1 MNAVGRGTS
10 LALRLV
16 MKTTSLAL
24 IVSLVLA
31 HAAPARAESVH
42 VNRAAPVPA
51 AGESGAVRIIRVPH
65 KPGAGS
71 SLEDQRYAMRE
82 ALSQNAKNFRGGD
95 VIVISATV
103 AVIILLGIIIIILL
117 T

>member
-1 MNAVGRGTS
+1 MSAVGRGTS

-51 AGESGAVRIIRVPH
+51 AGESGAVRIIVPH